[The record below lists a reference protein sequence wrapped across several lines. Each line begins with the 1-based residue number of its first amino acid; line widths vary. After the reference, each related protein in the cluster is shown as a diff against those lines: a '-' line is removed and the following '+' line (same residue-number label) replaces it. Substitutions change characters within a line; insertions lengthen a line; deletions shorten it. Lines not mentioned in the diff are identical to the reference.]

1 MQPLPVVS
9 ERKPRVGTDCLR
21 QVLDNVNSLGGDLS
35 LVYTVGNS
43 AGGNL
48 ATVVVRKLRDSTRPE
63 RVAAQVLR
71 VPNTCHPKALPE
83 ALASSASSY
92 YGFTDAPILST
103 AVMDTFWSLYDVPD
117 NLVRSLDCSPLLAPE
132 FNEFPPTYISVCG
145 CDPLRDE
152 GLEYAKR
159 VEESG
164 AAVKLDVVPGYP
176 HGMLKALCFLTC
188 A

>member
-1 MQPLPVVS
+1 MQPLLQQNTL
-9 ERKPRVGTDCLR
+9 VGSNCLT
-21 QVLDNVNSLGGDLS
+21 QVLNNVDSLGGDPS
-35 LVYTVGNS
+35 LIYTVGNS

-48 ATVVVRKLRDSTRPE
+48 ATIVVRQLRDSTRPE

-83 ALASSASSY
+83 ALAGPASSY

-103 AVMDTFWSLYDVPD
+103 AVMDTFWSLYNVPE
-117 NLVRSLDCSPLLAPE
+117 NQVRCLDCSPLLAPE
-132 FNEFPPTYISVCG
+132 FDEFPPTYISVCG

-159 VEESG
+159 LEESG
-164 AAVKLDVVPGYP
+164 VPVKLDVVPGYP
-176 HGMLKALCFLTC
+176 HGMQTAPCFLIC